1 MYARRM
7 KIRRE
12 KNRREKKLQGAHT
25 WVRPYRKKNM
35 KRILE
40 KIVESVLTVSG
51 ATTGIVIL
59 LIVVFLFREGA
70 GFFRHSEIET
80 GYALCVNGGNPINR
94 LTPEQI
100 KAIFDYEIDNWS
112 LAGGNDEEITP
123 FRMNDISNYYT
134 DEELGENYEFLP
146 EKLSEIISK
155 TPGLIAFVPE
165 QYLPDESADVKVL
178 AGGKLNPADFF
189 GGEIWMPTATPAPQF
204 GLLPLLLGTLWV
216 GLCAILIALPLG
228 LGVAIYLGEL
238 AGERVRNLLKPAI
251 ELLAGIPS
259 VVYGFFGLVV
269 LVPFIQKTFDLPV
282 GETAFAGSL
291 ILAVMALPT
300 IITVAEDAIRNTP
313 QAMREASLGLGANHW
328 QTIYRVVVPYSMSGI
343 SAAVV
348 LGIGRAIGE
357 TMAVLMVTG
366 NAAVIPHSLFE
377 PVRTIPA
384 TIAAELGEAPHGGA
398 HYGALF
404 VLGCILF
411 LITVVISVMAEV
423 ISKRQHHA

>member
-1 MYARRM
+1 
-7 KIRRE
+7 
-12 KNRREKKLQGAHT
+12 
-25 WVRPYRKKNM
+25 M
-35 KRILE
+35 KRIVE
-40 KIVESVLTVSG
+40 KIIEFLLTVSG
-51 ATTGIVIL
+51 ATTGIIIL

-70 GFFRHSEIET
+70 GFFRHSEIES
-80 GYALCVNGGNPINR
+80 GYVICMNGRNPVDR
-94 LTPEQI
+94 LTSEQL
-100 KAIFDYEIDNWS
+100 KKIFDYEISNWKLVS
-112 LAGGNDEEITP
+112 GNNEEIIP
-123 FRMNDISNYYT
+123 FRMNDISAYCT

-146 EKLSEIISK
+146 ARLNAIISGE
-155 TPGLIAFVPE
+155 PGIIAFIPK
-165 QYLPDESADVKVL
+165 QYAPINSAETKVL
-178 AGGKLNPADFF
+178 NTGTLKPADFF
-189 GGEIWMPTATPAPQF
+189 GGDTWMPTATPAPQF
-204 GLLPLLLGTLWV
+204 GLLPLLAGTLWV

-238 AGERVRNLLKPAI
+238 ASERIRNLLKPTI

-328 QTIYRVVVPYSMSGI
+328 QTIYRIVIPYSISGI

-411 LITVVISVMAEV
+411 LITVIISITAEI
-423 ISKRQHHA
+423 ISKKQHHA

>member
-1 MYARRM
+1 MRR
-7 KIRRE
+7 IFE
-12 KNRREKKLQGAHT
+12 KFIEF
-25 WVRPYRKKNM
+25 
-35 KRILE
+35 ILT
-40 KIVESVLTVSG
+40 ISG
-51 ATTGIVIL
+51 TTTSIVIL
-59 LIVVFLFREGA
+59 LIVIFLFREGA
-70 GFFRHSEIET
+70 GFFQHSEVEN
-80 GYALCVNGGNPINR
+80 GYALCVNGKNPVNR
-94 LTPEQI
+94 LNPGQI
-100 KAIFDYEIDNWS
+100 KDIFDYEIDNWS
-112 LAGGNDEEITP
+112 LIGGNDEEIVP
-123 FRMNDISNYYT
+123 FRMNDISGYYT

-146 EKLSEIISK
+146 EKLAELIKK
-155 TPGLIAFVPE
+155 TPGMIAFVPV
-165 QYLPDESADVKVL
+165 QYLPEQTAEVKVL
-178 AGGKLNPADFF
+178 TDNKLNPSDFF
-189 GGEIWMPTATPAPQF
+189 GGKIWMPTATPAPQF

-216 GLCAILIALPLG
+216 GFCAILIALPLG

-238 AGERVRNLLKPAI
+238 AGERIRNFLKPAI

-269 LVPFIQKTFDLPV
+269 LVPIIRKVFDLPV

-300 IITVAEDAIRNTP
+300 IITVAEDAIRNVP

-328 QTIYRVVVPYSMSGI
+328 QTIHRVIVPYSISGI

-366 NAAVIPHSLFE
+366 NAAVIPKTLFE

-384 TIAAELGEAPHGGA
+384 TIAAELGEAPHAGV

-411 LITVVISVMAEV
+411 LITVIISVMAEV
-423 ISKRQHHA
+423 ISKRQNHG